1 MLRRYSPLLLIF
13 VLFIGFSLVSLKW
26 GPSGSSD
33 PIRDHSITRANPWG
47 WKALAELCRHFQLPV
62 EAFTASLDQLSA
74 QQRFLC
80 IVDPGRMLR
89 EEEKRKLISWIL
101 EGGVLLLAL
110 DLNPAHAYPLET
122 PEPSVKPSRSA
133 SSPAS
138 PPLFSAPDVALLE
151 IFGLKGYKAPLSSSL
166 VRPQAAFPELQD
178 IHHIFT
184 PGPHRLHPLSL
195 PSSDKQLP
203 WLPKASW
210 ETLIADRFGAILLKA
225 QIGAGIVYAL
235 SEAEIFSNAFLSKA
249 DNVVLAANLFF
260 HGSHEQIF
268 VAESLHPLLQAKH
281 AAAPELPL
289 ARFRLAFVLAAGALA
304 IYLLGVSL
312 RFGRPHPLPAQPRH
326 SALEFV
332 EALADVYWRAGAR
345 EEIWEMLR
353 QSFRRQLATRAGLP
367 AEASAEALAEGV
379 ARRAHISAAALR
391 QMLAQLDDMPP
402 YISDRGLLA
411 VAQKIAG
418 VEETILK

>member
-13 VLFIGFSLVSLKW
+13 ILFIAFSLVSLKW
-26 GPSGSSD
+26 GPLGSSD

-62 EAFTASLDQLSA
+62 EAFAAPLDQLSS

-89 EEEKRKLISWIL
+89 EEEKKKLVSWIL

-122 PEPSVKPSRSA
+122 NEPSFKPSRSA
-133 SSPAS
+133 SSPAL
-138 PPLFSAPDVALLE
+138 PPLLSAPDVALLE
-151 IFGLKGYKAPLSSSL
+151 MFGLKGNRAPLSSSFI
-166 VRPQAAFPELQD
+166 RSQAAYPELQD
-178 IHHIFT
+178 IHHIFI
-184 PGPHRLHPLSL
+184 PGPHRLHLMSFSLSEKHSL
-195 PSSDKQLP
+195 LRPR
-203 WLPKASW
+203 ASW
-210 ETLIADRFGAILLKA
+210 QTLIADRFGAVLLKA
-225 QIGAGIVYAL
+225 QIGAGIVYVL

-260 HGSHEQIF
+260 SDRHQQIF
-268 VAESLHPLLQAKH
+268 VAESLHPLLQMKQ
-281 AAAPELPL
+281 AAASELPL
-289 ARFRLAFVLAAGALA
+289 ARFRLAFGLATGALA
-304 IYLLGVSL
+304 IYLLGVSF
-312 RFGRPHPLPAQPRH
+312 RFGRPHPLSIQPRR

-345 EEIWEMLR
+345 EAIWDMLR

-391 QMLAQLDDMPP
+391 QMLAQLDDTPP
-402 YISDRGLLA
+402 HISDRGLLA
-411 VAQKIAG
+411 IAQKIAG
-418 VEETILK
+418 VEETILE